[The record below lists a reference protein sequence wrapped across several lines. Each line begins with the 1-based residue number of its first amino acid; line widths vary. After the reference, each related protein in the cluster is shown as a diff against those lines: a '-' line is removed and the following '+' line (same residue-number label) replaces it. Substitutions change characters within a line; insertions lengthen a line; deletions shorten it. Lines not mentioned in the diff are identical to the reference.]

1 MPRAHQAKFQTDN
14 RVTGHTFPRDR
25 LAEIEF
31 MGEMVG
37 GTILFAES
45 DAEPLP
51 GVIAWIRPVSNRSR

>member
-1 MPRAHQAKFQTDN
+1 M
-14 RVTGHTFPRDR
+14 
-25 LAEIEF
+25 AEIEF